1 MTCLSAFCHS
11 GNSISSR
18 KQFSIRYTCRQPV
31 QSEARYHP
39 ASLFRSKS
47 TKQKQAQQYTYSF
60 FYFFQIFPP
69 SIKKLLS
76 VRFIKYYIPN
86 RKQMQSIFN
95 YAILFSICLRSNSL
109 SITLL
114 HRIVYTA
121 PNTLAPIRSATAAGM
136 PNSPAAMDNAPK
148 VLNAVCQ
155 AYPAE

>member
-1 MTCLSAFCHS
+1 MPFSISLP
-11 GNSISSR
+11 GNSFPSGIPAGSLYSL
-18 KQFSIRYTCRQPV
+18 RQDTTL
-31 QSEARYHP
+31 HP
-39 ASLFRSKS
+39 CFAQNP

-76 VRFIKYYIPN
+76 VRFIKYYISN

-109 SITLL
+109 SITVL

>member
-11 GNSISSR
+11 GNSISSGNS
-18 KQFSIRYTCRQPV
+18 FPSGIPAGSLYSLRQDTTL
-31 QSEARYHP
+31 HP
-39 ASLFRSKS
+39 CFAQNP

-60 FYFFQIFPP
+60 LLF
-69 SIKKLLS
+69 SNLSSLHKKLLS
-76 VRFIKYYIPN
+76 VRFIKYYISN

-114 HRIVYTA
+114 HRIVYIA